1 MSQSFLVLVLKRAA
15 ESGMVCAISGSD
27 EYRLAT
33 DGNAR
38 ADKVSIKAGAP
49 RRLRDRPVT
58 EN

>member
-1 MSQSFLVLVLKRAA
+1 MVLKRAA

-33 DGNAR
+33 DGNVR
-38 ADKVSIKAGAP
+38 ADKASIKAGAP